1 MPSTITTQRG
11 EFRRIYRALQ
21 RKPDLAARTPVFFC
35 EGDSWFSTPLS
46 MNLLDWLVF
55 PTPEDEERGVPL
67 FGAGGLFFRT
77 EKSGDMAVD
86 IFSERRVAD
95 LVDWYEGFEFD
106 AVLIS
111 AGGNDFVAGFLQ
123 GLFAGQ
129 SPMTPE
135 QAFARVERSRRF
147 DEVRG
152 AYQRFLRAFKRTR
165 PNTPILAHTYDYPQ
179 RMGEPA
185 RLTVANLGAAALLRD
200 NIGPW
205 IAPHVAHVLPQ
216 VAQQKRFAALLID
229 GFHDNVLQP
238 LAARAEFSGL
248 FTFVDLRGTLR
259 QADAWFDEMHPTGA
273 GFHTLSLKLRRAA
286 NALLPPGK
294 RRA

>member
-21 RKPDLAARTPVFFC
+21 RKPELAARTPVFFC

-55 PTPEDEERGVPL
+55 PTPEDEERGVPQ

-77 EKSGDMAVD
+77 EKSGDMAID

-95 LVDWYEGFEFD
+95 LVDWYEGFDFD
-106 AVLIS
+106 VVLIS
-111 AGGNDFVAGFLQ
+111 AGGNDFVANFLQ

-129 SPMTPE
+129 APMTPE

-147 DEVRG
+147 EEVRG

-229 GFHDNVLQP
+229 CFHDQVLQP
-238 LAARAEFSGL
+238 LAARAEFAGL

-273 GFHTLSLKLRRAA
+273 GFHALSLKLRRAA

>member
-55 PTPEDEERGVPL
+55 PTPEDEARGVPL

-77 EKSGDMAVD
+77 EKSGDLAID
-86 IFSERRVAD
+86 IFSERRIAD
-95 LVDWYEGFEFD
+95 LVDWYEGFDFD
-106 AVLIS
+106 LVLIS
-111 AGGNDFVAGFLQ
+111 AGGNDFVASFLQ

-147 DEVRG
+147 EEVRG
-152 AYQRFLRAFKRTR
+152 AYQRFLRAFKRVR
-165 PNTPILAHTYDYPQ
+165 PGTPILVHTYDYPQ

-205 IAPHVAHVLPQ
+205 IAPHIAHALPQ

-229 GFHDNVLQP
+229 GFHDNVLRP
-238 LAARAEFSGL
+238 LAERAEFSGL

-286 NALLPPGK
+286 NALLPAAK

>member
-21 RKPDLAARTPVFFC
+21 RKPELAARTPVFFC
-35 EGDSWFSTPLS
+35 EGDSWFSTPLA

-55 PTPEDEERGVPL
+55 PTPEDEERGVPQ
-67 FGAGGLFFRT
+67 FGAGGLFFRI
-77 EKSGDMAVD
+77 EKSGDLAID
-86 IFSERRVAD
+86 IFSERRIAD
-95 LVDWYEGFEFD
+95 LVDWYGGFEFD

-111 AGGNDFVAGFLQ
+111 AGGNDFVADFLK
-123 GLFAGQ
+123 GLFVGQ
-129 SPMTPE
+129 SSMTPE

-147 DEVRG
+147 EEVRG

-205 IAPHVAHVLPQ
+205 IAPNIAHVLPQ

-229 GFHDNVLQP
+229 GFHDQVLAP

-286 NALLPPGK
+286 NALLPPAK